1 MSGFNQTI
9 VDTDLSNRALG
20 SRSKATL
27 QEMYPASPIHAG
39 EITDETVKTQAQEL
53 LLMGTVVESGGYYG
67 FNPAYNRDYVDAPD
81 ISTVVVGPG
90 GLPGTPHLPNT
101 VSPGPGSVNPSDLPK
116 PPAELKELQPMAPFP
131 GAGSTANPADTSAA
145 IAAQNDGALTIGT
158 YMQGE
163 SGA

>member
-9 VDTDLSNRALG
+9 VDTKDSERALG
-20 SRSKATL
+20 SRSKGTL
-27 QEMYPASPIHAG
+27 QKMFPASPIHEG
-39 EITDETVKTQAQEL
+39 EINDKTVKTQAQEL

-67 FNPAYNRDYVDAPD
+67 FNPAFDRDYVDAPD
-81 ISTVVVGPG
+81 ILSVKTGPEG
-90 GLPGTPHLPNT
+90 APGTPYLPNPI
-101 VSPGPGSVNPSDLPK
+101 SPGPGSVSPTDQGK
-116 PPAELKELQPMAPFP
+116 PPDTLSTMEPKAPFP
-131 GAGSTANPADTSAA
+131 GAGSSANPANTSAA